1 MDESRR
7 IPVSQRMW
15 CATLHPHP
23 SAPLP
28 PTARTSRRLSDGA
41 GPFGDPPGQGSRNR
55 VRFVRSGADEVDP
68 RREPSRSAQ
77 NHHQG
82 PRSRTATSPDL
93 PSALQQGLSHP
104 RETRDRPW
112 PNTPPHSARRVAPR
126 SGQTAWRP
134 LATAAP
140 IKGIDH
146 TTMSKPTMTTTTP
159 GLPMARAHP
168 SRGASPWPTL
178 PRSGQGPHAT
188 ATAPSC
194 PLPRRTAGI
203 PGRPAPTW
211 EELLG
216 QR

>member
-1 MDESRR
+1 MILDVSPPDQPRITIRARAPEPRPAPIFRLRFSR
-7 IPVSQRMW
+7 
-15 CATLHPHP
+15 
-23 SAPLP
+23 
-28 PTARTSRRLSDGA
+28 ARTIPKKPGIGH
-41 GPFGDPPGQGSRNR
+41 GP
-55 VRFVRSGADEVDP
+55 
-68 RREPSRSAQ
+68 
-77 NHHQG
+77 
-82 PRSRTATSPDL
+82 
-93 PSALQQGLSHP
+93 
-104 RETRDRPW
+104 
-112 PNTPPHSARRVAPR
+112 TPPHSARRVAPR

-140 IKGIDH
+140 IEGLDH
-146 TTMSKPTMTTTTP
+146 TTMSKPTMTTTNP

-168 SRGASPWPTL
+168 TRGTSPWPTL
-178 PRSGQGPHAT
+178 TRSGQGPHAT